1 MQLTIQTDTSRAQRL
16 LQQVPRQARF
26 AAAQALNGAAFQSRL
41 DWQAQMR
48 AVFDR
53 PTLYVVDSIWVAKRA
68 TREDLHAEVGPR
80 YYGGKG
86 VDPEK
91 VLLAEAFAGVRRPK
105 RFEIALRRAGVLP
118 PNMAAVPA
126 TWVTTDPASADGFG
140 GVKGSFIVRLLS
152 YLQAFGEQGYRANM
166 TLANRK
172 KLGGQGRWVNGRF
185 YGAHT
190 KQGAGAA
197 GAAAYRSG
205 GVAYF
210 VSKGRGSSVLT
221 RRQAA
226 AGRFADGHDQHLP
239 AGIWQRTGLGGF
251 DVKPVFLFTRMPR
264 YRARLDLQALADRAR
279 QVHFPPLFEAQFQRA
294 MATAREGAR

>member
-1 MQLTIQTDTSRAQRL
+1 MQLTIHTDTSRAQRL
-16 LQQVPRQARF
+16 LTQVPRQARF
-26 AAAQALNGAAFQSRL
+26 AAAQALNSAAFLSRG

-53 PTLYVVDSIWVAKRA
+53 PTPYVVDSIWVAKRA

-80 YYGGKG
+80 YFGGKG

-91 VLLAEAFAGVRRPK
+91 ILLAEAFSGVRRPK

-118 PNMAAVPA
+118 QNMAAVPA
-126 TWVTTDPASADGFG
+126 SWVTVDPASADGFG
-140 GVKGSFIVRLLS
+140 GVKGSYIVRLLS

-172 KLGGQGRWVNGRF
+172 KLSGQGRWINGRF

-190 KQGAGAA
+190 KKGASGAGAA
-197 GAAAYRSG
+197 AVRQG
-205 GVAYF
+205 GVSYF
-210 VSKGRGSSVLT
+210 VSKGRGATVVT

-226 AGRFADGHDQHLP
+226 AGRFGDGHDQHLP
-239 AGIWQRTGLGGF
+239 AGIWQRSGLYGE

-264 YRARLDLQALADRAR
+264 YRARLDLQGLADRAR
-279 QVHFPPLFEAQFQRA
+279 TVHFPPLFDAAFKRA
-294 MATAREGAR
+294 METAR

>member
-1 MQLTIQTDTSRAQRL
+1 MQLNIQVDSSRAQRL
-16 LQQVPRQARF
+16 VTSVPRQARF

-41 DWQAQMR
+41 DWQAQIR

-53 PTLYVVDSIWVAKRA
+53 PTPFIEQSIWVGKRA

-80 YYGGKG
+80 YYGGKS

-91 VLLAEAFAGVRRPK
+91 VLLAEAFGGVRRPK
-105 RFEIALRRAGVLP
+105 RFEVALRRAGVLP
-118 PNMAAVPA
+118 QNMAAVPA
-126 TWVTTDPASADGFG
+126 RWVTTDPATADGYG

-152 YLQAFGEQGYRANM
+152 YLQAFGEVGYRANM

-172 KLGGQGRWVNGRF
+172 KLSGQGRWANGRF

-190 KQGAGAA
+190 KVGASGAGVAA
-197 GAAAYRSG
+197 FRQG
-205 GVAYF
+205 GVAFF
-210 VSKGRGSSVLT
+210 VSKGRGSSVVT

-226 AGRFADGHDQHLP
+226 AGRFGDGHDQHLP
-239 AGIWQRTGLGGF
+239 AGIWQRSGAGGF

-264 YRARLDLQALADRAR
+264 YRVRMDLVALADRAR
-279 QVHFPPLFEAQFQRA
+279 NEHFPPLFDAAFRRA
-294 MATAREGAR
+294 METAR